1 MLRFAFIVL
10 EERTISMIIQSIQIF
25 F

>member
-1 MLRFAFIVL
+1 MLHFAFIVL